1 MCSYA
6 RCSFELVSQIE
17 NPEEELA
24 TDTSFFSY
32 HIENPSIL
40 RLRFGFT
47 REKAFSFLSFFPGG
61 AARAGCLTLLQ
72 ADSLT
77 LGAGVKCH
85 CAPAPYSYT
94 YFSIHRFFLGRCR
107 RNCTG
112 GTVLISGGNRST
124 RRPCLYGGILPV
136 KDCRKNCFFAK

>member
-61 AARAGCLTLLQ
+61 AARAVCLTLLQ

-94 YFSIHRFFLGRCR
+94 YFSIHRFFWGGAAGIVPAALFSFQGE
-107 RNCTG
+107 TG
-112 GTVLISGGNRST
+112 QPGG
-124 RRPCLYGGILPV
+124 PV
-136 KDCRKNCFFAK
+136 FMEGFYR